1 MPIEVTNHKK
11 VIPAVLSCWDRISAE
26 EIGELAAA
34 VWRNTDDMT
43 GECDMLASLQICKGI
58 GAISSCEE
66 AKRLWDGVEGGF
78 PDAQYGGLCHG
89 EDSPN
94 YAKVV
99 RLVES
104 VFAAAVAPLVEVEFD
119 RLAITASQIV
129 DSQARAEAYQ
139 DAQWELLSM
148 FGDFGITEAGAR
160 KFERLAEAKGKLLDQ
175 LIDEANGVPP
185 TTTKRRSRKRIK

>member
-26 EIGELAAA
+26 DIGELAAA

-43 GECDMLASLQICKGI
+43 GESDMLASLQICKGI
-58 GAISSCEE
+58 GAISSYDE

-78 PDAQYGGLCHG
+78 PDAPYGGLCHG

-94 YAKVV
+94 YSKVV

-119 RLAITASQIV
+119 RLAVAASQKV
-129 DSQARAEAYQ
+129 DPRARADAYQ

-148 FGDFGITEAGAR
+148 FGDFGMTEVGAR
-160 KFERLAEAKGKLLDQ
+160 KLERLAEATGKLFDQ
-175 LIDEANGVPP
+175 LIEDANGVSQ
-185 TTTKRRSRKRIK
+185 TTKRNGRKRIK